1 MVRYILLC
9 MLLSPSVALAE
20 DIRMGFG
27 INGIYIGMPSSE
39 VESLHTTAGCY
50 EEADGITTKC
60 FFEKTSIAGTRCG
73 ANARYVNGSETLD
86 ALGEPRDRN
95 SLSVLNSLS
104 VYSLSVYDITYVCVD
119 PNGQVRQG
127 LEGIFGPEYN
137 FGSSQPEDGKWSGW
151 RLPNKIV
158 VGVMTDGGGGTRIKI
173 SDGLTRKRIRD
184 LQ

>member
-1 MVRYILLC
+1 
-9 MLLSPSVALAE
+9 
-20 DIRMGFG
+20 MGFVKFWDPL
-27 INGIYIGMPSSE
+27 NP
-39 VESLHTTAGCY
+39 AKP
-50 EEADGITTKC
+50 D
-60 FFEKTSIAGTRCG
+60 
-73 ANARYVNGSETLD
+73 
-86 ALGEPRDRN
+86 
-95 SLSVLNSLS
+95 SLSGPF
-104 VYSLSVYDITYVCVD
+104 VYDLSFTCDD
-119 PNGQVRQG
+119 PNGHLRQG